1 MCMIQK
7 QQKLSKPIKDFKTAA
22 LDEMIVM
29 LHCEYLFKRSVY
41 NTRIGLDN
49 TVMSFSAMLSAYRSQ
64 INLKTGS

>member
-1 MCMIQK
+1 MTPPIED
-7 QQKLSKPIKDFKTAA
+7 SKTPA

-29 LHCEYLFKRSVY
+29 PHREYLFKRSVH

-64 INLKTGS
+64 INLKTGR